1 MRVIAAGHARAIGA
15 IPDRATEANMKT
27 ESRPV
32 QEDLIGRKNELR
44 RARAAIRNRK
54 SFLIWGPADAGKTSL
69 VKRAVA
75 ELPEKDRQGCIYWS
89 GAASVRQLAEELLR
103 AFYAAGDPC
112 VRKKIREDGCVR
124 ETSIGPWFRGQSSG
138 QLKSLLYLAAAKG
151 RYSIFLD
158 HLPPATQSMA
168 RFLKEI
174 IWRCKTPVYLLA
186 RGCDRKEIGHAWSIY
201 FANEYRI
208 PVGPLPVALSR
219 ELLERSIRRF
229 RLDRFDLAGF
239 RDEILRLS
247 AQLPGSVIKMCELAV
262 HPRYHHGGQIKV
274 NLVHVDYLMLADPL
288 ASLRDLPPECPT
300 GRSS

>member
-75 ELPEKDRQGCIYWS
+75 GLPEKDRQGCIYCS

-103 AFYAAGDPC
+103 GRRYA
-112 VRKKIREDGCVR
+112 
-124 ETSIGPWFRGQSSG
+124 
-138 QLKSLLYLAAAKG
+138 
-151 RYSIFLD
+151 IFLD

-186 RGCDRKEIGHAWSIY
+186 RGYDRQEIGHAWSIY

-208 PVGPLPVALSR
+208 PVGPLSAICAR

-247 AQLPGSVIKMCELAV
+247 AHLPGSVIKMCELAA
-262 HPRYHHGGQIKV
+262 HPRYHYGVQIKV